1 MFAKIFCAMVRMEDI
16 NSAAGAIQDGYI
28 VKKQDGC
35 FFVTLPFFTIE
46 QKTEFDAI
54 ADKYLAPLLPEYS
67 EIINK
72 FISGYKELFPKHLKD
87 DADRMC
93 HNMFM
98 GIYAVMID
106 YAQRTEIIT
115 MPSPNCYCDVLIQ
128 FKQA

>member
-1 MFAKIFCAMVRMEDI
+1 MVRMEDI
-16 NSAAGAIQDGYI
+16 DFAAGAIQDGYI

-72 FISGYKELFPKHLKD
+72 FISGYKELFPKH
-87 DADRMC
+87 
-93 HNMFM
+93 
-98 GIYAVMID
+98 
-106 YAQRTEIIT
+106 
-115 MPSPNCYCDVLIQ
+115 
-128 FKQA
+128 